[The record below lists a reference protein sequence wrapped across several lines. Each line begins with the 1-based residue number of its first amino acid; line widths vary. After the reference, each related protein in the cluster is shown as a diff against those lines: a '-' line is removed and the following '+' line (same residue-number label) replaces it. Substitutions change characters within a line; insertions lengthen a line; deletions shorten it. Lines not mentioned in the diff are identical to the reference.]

1 MGISTA
7 QIEVTGKFVS
17 FASGLF
23 FCKDFL
29 STFLQKQFADLFV
42 IEASFSSSQS
52 GIFSTFIQQTFFSQ
66 HLIAARPTNQTFRK
80 LVVFVLYRH
89 LSTSCCYKPG
99 LFKISG
105 LLRITTIRQHCCQ
118 LYNAKKMFTVF
129 KAIKVIVNLLANK
142 WNPCSTFSLNLSQSE
157 ARPAQNNLKTFSA
170 CDCHTGPI

>member
-1 MGISTA
+1 MIKVGISTA

-80 LVVFVLYRH
+80 LIVFVLYRH
-89 LSTSCCYKPG
+89 LSTSCCYKPC

-105 LLRITTIRQHCCQ
+105 LLRITNLFANCTLLVQCPKEVHC
-118 LYNAKKMFTVF
+118 
-129 KAIKVIVNLLANK
+129 I
-142 WNPCSTFSLNLSQSE
+142 QSH
-157 ARPAQNNLKTFSA
+157 QG
-170 CDCHTGPI
+170 DCKSSCK

>member
-1 MGISTA
+1 MCIIMWNTSW
-7 QIEVTGKFVS
+7 
-17 FASGLF
+17 LF
-23 FCKDFL
+23 DKGGNKHGSDWSYRWIHLICQRPLFCKDFL

-80 LVVFVLYRH
+80 LIVFVLYRH

-105 LLRITTIRQHCCQ
+105 LLRITTNLFVNCTMPKRNS
-118 LYNAKKMFTVF
+118 LYSKPSRW
-129 KAIKVIVNLLANK
+129 L
-142 WNPCSTFSLNLSQSE
+142 
-157 ARPAQNNLKTFSA
+157 
-170 CDCHTGPI
+170 